1 MAKKIF
7 IGEHKGREVYLDL
20 SKNSNG
26 HMLVTGSTGTGKTN
40 FLKYYLKQLEMQTI
54 ILDYS
59 NSYEHFKEATVQ
71 NIVET
76 PELLCFFERCTDVT
90 MGILA
95 DAIQGAFRFGAVQ
108 RATIIKALTIMEQGM
123 NKEKIESDEQNENNF
138 FSKYIEFEG
147 EKVKKTWAFFAF
159 ILSTKCGNKGEA
171 MAARMVELVVH
182 LSGKKVAKDTVENG
196 VKIIKFSV
204 KHSGLNAEMVEL
216 FLWKLWLKQID
227 STKKVC
233 LVLDECQDLNWK
245 KGSISERLMSEG
257 RKFGMNIILSTQFLT
272 ANFPKRVIA
281 SFEQSGTR
289 VIFKPTEME
298 VVDFAKSLDVS
309 NWKVYARKLRNLR
322 VGSCIVSG
330 QVYINERC
338 SRQKIEVAVPEYKEV
353 GN

>member
-1 MAKKIF
+1 MNTKIF
-7 IGEHKGREVYLDL
+7 IGEHKGKKVFLDL
-20 SKNSNG
+20 SKNMNG
-26 HMLVTGSTGTGKTN
+26 HMLITGATGTGKTN
-40 FLKYYLKQLEMQTI
+40 FLKFYLNQLKTQTI

-59 NSYEHFKEATVQ
+59 GSYKNFDGAIVQ

-76 PELLCFFERCTDVT
+76 SELLNFFEDYSDET

-95 DAIQGAFRFGAVQ
+95 DAIQGAFRFGSAQ
-108 RATIIKALTIMEQGM
+108 RATIVKALEVIQQGISR
-123 NKEKIESDEQNENNF
+123 EEIESDAVNEKNF
-138 FSKYIEFEG
+138 FYKHLEYDG
-147 EKVKKTWAFFAF
+147 PNVKKTWALLALV
-159 ILSTKCGNKGEA
+159 LSTKYGSKGETI
-171 MAARMVELVVH
+171 AARMVELVAH
-182 LSGKKVAKDTVENG
+182 LAGKKVTNDTEG
-196 VKIIKFSV
+196 DGLKIVKFSV
-204 KHSGLNAEMVEL
+204 KQSGLNAEMVEL
-216 FLWKLWLKQID
+216 YLWKLWLRQVD
-227 STKKVC
+227 ATETVT

-245 KGSISERLMSEG
+245 KGGISEKLMGEG

-298 VVDFAKSLDVS
+298 MVDFAKSLDVS

-338 SRQKIEVAVPEYKEV
+338 SRQKLEVAVPEY
-353 GN
+353 